1 MVPAPPCCRSREWG
15 RPSSRIGAETARKR
29 ARGCSASRARIASF
43 GRRRRVG
50 AFSLTDVKI
59 VCLVKQ
65 VPRGDAIRFDE
76 ETKSLVREGVPLEL
90 NEFDAYA
97 IAHAARLRAEHGGE
111 VVAMTMGPPQAE
123 EALRTT
129 LALGANRCIHLSDRV
144 FAVADTLGTSRT
156 LALAIRKEG
165 ADLVLCGR
173 KTLDSETWQVPP
185 EVAAFLGLP
194 HLTSVASLD
203 LDGSTLRARRLGDEG
218 EELYELELPALCSVA
233 LPPEGAD
240 VEVAPVS
247 DAGGNITVWTAAD
260 LVPDVQPYE
269 KRFGQTGSPTRV
281 LAVRDVSPERMQE
294 LYEDPAEAARRAQE
308 LLAERPPQSTSW
320 QKPERLGEQ
329 PGKSY
334 DCWSVVE
341 LVEGRVARV
350 SLELLGKSRE
360 LAGKLGG
367 RTVAL
372 VMGHGLDS
380 AAREAVRHG
389 AETVVVVDDERL
401 GDYQPDLWASAPR
414 QVLERERPHA
424 VLIPATSR
432 GRDYGPRAAG
442 DLELGMTGDCV
453 DLGIDRAGRLI
464 QHKPAYGG
472 NIVSVI
478 MGATTP
484 QLATVRPRMFE
495 SLEPNGSES
504 ELRQFQLD
512 GLPLPTTSIL
522 ESRPDDPAPYAL
534 DEADVIVCAGEGVG
548 GDGLGELERSAA
560 VLGAAVGG
568 DRTACAAG
576 IVPWSRQ
583 IGLLGRQVAP
593 RLYVAVETSGDF
605 EHAAASVKADVI
617 LVLKSSDAPVGGTAD
632 VAVGGDWRETLP
644 LVVEALRGRI

>member
-15 RPSSRIGAETARKR
+15 RRSSRIGAETARKR

-50 AFSLTDVKI
+50 AFSLTNVKI

-76 ETKSLVREGVPLEL
+76 ETRSLVREGVPLEL
-90 NEFDAYA
+90 NAFDAYA
-97 IAHAARLRAEHGGE
+97 VAQAVRLREQHGGD
-111 VVAMTMGPPQAE
+111 VVVMTMGPPQAE
-123 EALRTT
+123 KALRVT
-129 LALGANRCIHLSDRV
+129 LALGADRCIHLSDRV

-194 HLTSVASLD
+194 HLTSMTSLD

-240 VEVAPVS
+240 VEVEPVS
-247 DAGGNITVWTAAD
+247 DGGGNITVWTAAD

-294 LYEDPAEAARRAQE
+294 LYEDPAEAARRAHE

-389 AETVVVVDDERL
+389 AETVVVADDERL
-401 GDYQPDLWASAPR
+401 GDYQPDLWASALR

-442 DLELGMTGDCV
+442 ELELGMTGDCI

-495 SLEPNGSES
+495 PLEPRDATEGEIRSLTLDRLREARSRLVEHDTSE
-504 ELRQFQLD
+504 RAFD
-512 GLPLPTTSIL
+512 
-522 ESRPDDPAPYAL
+522 L
-534 DEADVIVCAGEGVG
+534 DEAETVLAVGAGVGAGGMEGVQR
-548 GDGLGELERSAA
+548 LAME
-560 VLGAAVGG
+560 LGAAVGG
-568 DRTACAAG
+568 DRRACDAG
-576 IVPWSRQ
+576 LVSRSRQ
-583 IGLLGRQVAP
+583 LGLLGRAVAP
-593 RLYVAVETSGDF
+593 RLYVAVETEGDF
-605 EHAAASVKADVI
+605 EHAAASVKAGVI
-617 LVLKSSDAPVGGTAD
+617 VVFKRSSAPVTGTAD
-632 VAVGGDWRETLP
+632 VAVAGDWQESLP
-644 LVVEALRGRI
+644 AFVQAYTAG

>member
-1 MVPAPPCCRSREWG
+1 
-15 RPSSRIGAETARKR
+15 
-29 ARGCSASRARIASF
+29 
-43 GRRRRVG
+43 
-50 AFSLTDVKI
+50 VKI

-65 VPRGDAIRFDE
+65 VPRGDAIRFDQ

-90 NEFDAYA
+90 NAFDAYA
-97 IAHAARLRAEHGGE
+97 VAQAVRLREQHGGE
-111 VVAMTMGPPQAE
+111 VVVMTMGPPQAE
-123 EALRTT
+123 EALRVT
-129 LALGANRCIHLSDRV
+129 LALGADRCIHLSDRV

-185 EVAAFLGLP
+185 EVAAFLELP
-194 HLTSVASLD
+194 HVTNVASLE
-203 LDGSTLRARRLGDEG
+203 LDGSRLRARRLGDEG

-233 LPPEGAD
+233 LPPEGAE
-240 VEVAPVS
+240 VEVEPAE
-247 DAGGNITVWTAAD
+247 DAEGTIAVWTAAD

-294 LYEDPAEAARRAQE
+294 LYEDPGEAAGRARE
-308 LLAERPPQSTSW
+308 LLAERPPPSTSW
-320 QKPERLGEQ
+320 EKPERLGEQ
-329 PGKSY
+329 PGNSY

-341 LVEGRVARV
+341 LVEGRIARV

-372 VMGHGLDS
+372 LIGHGLDD

-389 AETVVVVDDERL
+389 AEAVVVVDNQRL
-401 GDYQPDLWASAPR
+401 GDYQPDLWAAALR

-424 VLIPATSR
+424 LLIPATSR
-432 GRDYGPRAAG
+432 GRDYGPRTAG
-442 DLELGMTGDCV
+442 ELELGMTGDCV
-453 DLGIDRAGRLI
+453 DLGIDRGGRLI

-495 SLEPNGSES
+495 PLEPNDAAEGEIRTF
-504 ELRQFQLD
+504 ELD
-512 GLPLPTTSIL
+512 GSVEARSRLL
-522 ESRPDDPAPYAL
+522 EHHAGERAFDL
-534 DEADVIVCAGEGVG
+534 DEADTVLAVGMGVG
-548 GDGLGELERSAA
+548 ADGVGEIRKLAEP
-560 VLGAAVGG
+560 LGAAIGG
-568 DRTACAAG
+568 DRRACDAG
-576 IVPWSRQ
+576 LLPRSRQ
-583 IGLLGRQVAP
+583 LGLLGRSVAP
-593 RLYVAVETSGDF
+593 RLYLAVETEGDF
-605 EHAAASVKADVI
+605 EHAVASVKAGVI
-617 LVLKSSDAPVGGTAD
+617 VVFKSSGTPVTGTAD
-632 VAVGGDWRETLP
+632 IAVAGDWRETLP
-644 LVVEALRGRI
+644 TFEQAFRAD